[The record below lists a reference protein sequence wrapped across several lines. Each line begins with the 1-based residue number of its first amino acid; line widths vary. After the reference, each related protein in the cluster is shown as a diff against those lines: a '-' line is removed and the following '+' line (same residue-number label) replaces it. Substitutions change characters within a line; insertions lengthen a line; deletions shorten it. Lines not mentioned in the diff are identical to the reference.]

1 MDPESPVERPAQ
13 PARISYAQ
21 NMEDIL
27 LDRLFRGRPGTFV
40 DIGANHPF
48 LDNNTYFFY
57 LRGWRGVNVEP
68 APRGQALFLEHRPE
82 DRNLAVAASDTDG
95 ELPFYEVDGAEGLS
109 GLSTLSAA
117 VAEEHRAA
125 GYRVTERRVPVRT
138 VAALV
143 DEHAIEPPDLLSV
156 DVEGNEAAVLRGVPW
171 DRWRPKVLVIE
182 ATAPLSEETSYRE
195 WEPPLLERGYLFA
208 AFNGVNRFY
217 LRDDLRDRLPLFAT
231 PVNALDHYLRQEVVA
246 IQRRCDD
253 LLDRYQREQADRAFD
268 RAQFDQ
274 VREGWEWARQQAQYV
289 QAIWE
294 QECAA
299 MAKER
304 ASYKEALAYFERA
317 EAHFRQCQ
325 SVWEGDRESFIRERA
340 RFAEEYGRFERERA
354 EWQADCERQRAEV
367 AAAQARLR
375 PYLLLDRLRVVP
387 AGYGLARRVKRKLA
401 S

>member
-1 MDPESPVERPAQ
+1 MELLSPVERPAT

-40 DIGANHPF
+40 DVGANHPF
-48 LDNNTYFFY
+48 IDNNTYFFY

-68 APRGQALFLEHRPE
+68 TPRGHALFVEHRPA
-82 DRNLAVAASDTDG
+82 DLNLAVAASDDEG
-95 ELPFYEVDGAEGLS
+95 ELPFFEVDGDEGLS

-117 VAEEHRAA
+117 MAEEHRAA
-125 GYRVTERRVPVRT
+125 GYRVAERRVPVRT
-138 VAALV
+138 VAGLV
-143 DEHAIEPPDLLSV
+143 EEHSIAPPDLLSI

-171 DRWRPKVLVIE
+171 ASWRPKVLVVE
-182 ATAPLSEETSYRE
+182 ATAPLSEAASYRS
-195 WEPPLLERGYLFA
+195 WEPLLLSNGYLFA

-217 LRDDLRDRLPLFAT
+217 LRDDLRDKLGLFET

-246 IQRRCDD
+246 IQQRCDE
-253 LLDRYQREQADRAFD
+253 LRDRIEREQADRRFERD
-268 RAQFDQ
+268 QFNQ

-294 QECAA
+294 QECAN

-304 ASYKEALAYFERA
+304 ASYQEALAYFERA
-317 EAHFRQCQ
+317 EAHFKEGQAA
-325 SVWEGDRESFIRERA
+325 WEQDREAFIRER
-340 RFAEEYGRFERERA
+340 ERFERERA
-354 EWQADCERQRAEV
+354 EWQAERAHHQDQAAE
-367 AAAQARLR
+367 AQARLR